1 MSSFI
6 GHVLY
11 DPISHSMEQRLQIEG
26 ECRTKK
32 KKNEKN
38 RLLKIWTKKSLFD
51 RIYKKYVDQN

>member
-26 ECRTKK
+26 ECRTKRK
-32 KKNEKN
+32 KKTEKQIVKN
-38 RLLKIWTKKSLFD
+38 MDRKKC
-51 RIYKKYVDQN
+51 I